1 MLWYRSKA
9 RLSKLLNQVR
19 RTQSLKENGK
29 TRSVS
34 HKRLLDCKYYSR
46 CLMEAARSCSSSR
59 HFSCAMC
66 ESYKQEKVSV
76 EDRILETI
84 RALKLVDAVCEDGET
99 SWVRV

>member
-1 MLWYRSKA
+1 
-9 RLSKLLNQVR
+9 
-19 RTQSLKENGK
+19 
-29 TRSVS
+29 
-34 HKRLLDCKYYSR
+34 
-46 CLMEAARSCSSSR
+46 
-59 HFSCAMC
+59 MC

>member
-1 MLWYRSKA
+1 MLWCRSKV
-9 RLSKLLNQVR
+9 RLNKLLNRIR
-19 RTQSLKENGK
+19 RTRSLKEKGK
-29 TRSVS
+29 ARNVS

-66 ESYKQEKVSV
+66 ESYKQEKASD

-84 RALKLVDAVCEDGET
+84 RALKLVDAVCKDGET
-99 SWVRV
+99 GWVRV